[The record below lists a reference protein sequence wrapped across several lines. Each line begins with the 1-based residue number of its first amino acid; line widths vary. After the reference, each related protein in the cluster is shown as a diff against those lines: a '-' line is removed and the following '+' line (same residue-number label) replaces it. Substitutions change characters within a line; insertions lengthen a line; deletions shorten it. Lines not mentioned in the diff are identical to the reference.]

1 MKKITF
7 IASILLLVS
16 CSKDDEQPLNECGCY
31 FEIENGEKVNQV
43 FFELNNGAI
52 VTAFAC
58 DTLVQTPFKR
68 VCE

>member
-1 MKKITF
+1 MKLLTLIT
-7 IASILLLVS
+7 SLILLAS
-16 CSKDDEQPLNECGCY
+16 CSKDDPQPLNNCGCY
-31 FEIENGEKVNQV
+31 FELENGDKVNQV

-58 DTLVQTPFKR
+58 DTLVITAFKR